1 MWKCGVDQGS
11 RKVTTQDRKHPKSY
25 KLNSLNQDTKV
36 IIEKSCVVSFSIS
49 KIKFDNILCDVVSI
63 NACHLF
69 LRMTW
74 QYDKNIVYDGEHIT
88 YTLIIKEKC
97 IVLTPMR
104 EGAFVERKGK
114 ICCFHL
120 SLWRK
125 EERNESWELEWC
137 DKKYDVE

>member
-1 MWKCGVDQGS
+1 LWECGVDQCS

-63 NACHLF
+63 DACHLF

-74 QYDKNIVYDGEHIT
+74 QYDKNIIYYGEHIT
-88 YTLIIKEKC
+88 YTLSIKEKC
-97 IVLTPMR
+97 WCWHLWGRGHLLKERVKFVVFILVYGEKKRGMR
-104 EGAFVERKGK
+104 VE
-114 ICCFHL
+114 
-120 SLWRK
+120 
-125 EERNESWELEWC
+125 N
-137 DKKYDVE
+137 